1 LLEDGKATMN
11 ESGANPNGDALRWEL
26 VDDELLVLDAPQG
39 TVYRFSGDEPS
50 QLRVA
55 ARDLIS
61 SHSDSSD
68 NSELANLAEL
78 GGEQQRGLM
87 SRRTLMK
94 TSAAAGIVIGFTTL
108 RLPTAAAQASG
119 DPAPTALYA
128 IPSSTSVEVI
138 GLP

>member
-1 LLEDGKATMN
+1 MN
-11 ESGANPNGDALRWEL
+11 ESGANPNGDALQWEL

-61 SHSDSSD
+61 SDSDLSE
-68 NSELANLAEL
+68 NCELADLAEL

-94 TSAAAGIVIGFTTL
+94 TSAAAGILIGFTAL

-119 DPAPTALYA
+119 DTAPTALAA
-128 IPSSTSVEVI
+128 ITSATSAEVI
-138 GLP
+138 GSP